1 MRILLA
7 TALAVALATAACA
20 QSPTRDVTDPEAPR
34 ALESEGPVTV
44 QWTDPEQFTEIRG
57 SRNRWE
63 ARRGNWVHELAEHLR
78 DGVQE
83 RIGEG
88 ERVEILVTDIRRA
101 GDFEPGRSPQM
112 DHVRVMR
119 DIYWPR
125 MDLEFSHYDAA
136 GNVVASGERRLND
149 PNYLSSLQR
158 SVGNDALRYEKAM
171 IDGWLQRE
179 FGRSR

>member
-7 TALAVALATAACA
+7 TALAVAFATAACA
-20 QSPTRDVTDPEAPR
+20 QLPTRDVTDPAAPR
-34 ALESEGPVTV
+34 ALETDGPVTV

-88 ERVEILVTDIRRA
+88 ERVEILITDIRRA

-125 MDLEFSHYDAA
+125 MDLEFSHRDAT
-136 GNVVASGERRLND
+136 GDLIASGERELRD
-149 PNYLSSLQR
+149 QTYLSSLQGR
-158 SVGNDALRYEKAM
+158 VGNETLRYEKAM
-171 IDGWLQRE
+171 IDDWLRRE
-179 FGRSR
+179 FGRTR